1 MTHLAPNRD
10 LAMSVGYRATDWSG
24 PLDFSDYLNALNDWT
39 VEAIMRG
46 DECIGAVYRKG
57 EEIHVSIVPEWR
69 RKWVTKGLLK
79 QLFAGQRVTTRV
91 TPGHEY
97 MYGILE
103 RIGFRKTDDGAL
115 VLEKHHGH

>member
-1 MTHLAPNRD
+1 MQIVPNRD

-46 DECIGAVYRKG
+46 DECIGALYRKDD
-57 EEIHVSIVPEWR
+57 EIHVSIVPEWR
-69 RKWVTKGLLK
+69 RKWATKGLLK
-79 QLFAGQRVTTRV
+79 QLLVGERVMTRV

-115 VLEKHHGH
+115 VLEQTYGH